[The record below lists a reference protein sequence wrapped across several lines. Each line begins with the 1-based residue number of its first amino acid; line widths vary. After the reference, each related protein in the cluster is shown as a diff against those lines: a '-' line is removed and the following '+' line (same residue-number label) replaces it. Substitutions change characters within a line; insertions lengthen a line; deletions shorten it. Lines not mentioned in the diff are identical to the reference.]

1 MVRLTTAAAALT
13 AAFAFATAVGAA
25 TSAVFLH
32 VTPATVHRGHP
43 VLIRGNA
50 GNAGDCAPGETVFV
64 LSRAFAHTH
73 EFAGVS
79 AVLAKV
85 RTGGAFSARPRIPS
99 HRHVGTYV
107 VTARCGG
114 GNLGVS
120 AHLTVVA

>member
-1 MVRLTTAAAALT
+1 MGT
-13 AAFAFATAVGAA
+13 AAFAAVTAA
-25 TSAVFLH
+25 SAMSPVFLH
-32 VTPATVHRGHP
+32 VTPTTVHRGYS

-50 GNAGDCAPGETVFV
+50 GSGGGCGVGATVFV

-85 RTGGAFSARPRIPS
+85 HAGGGFSARPKIPS
-99 HRHVGTYV
+99 TRHVGTYV

>member
-1 MVRLTTAAAALT
+1 MGRLTTAAAALT
-13 AAFAFATAVGAA
+13 AAFALATAVGAA
-25 TSAVFLH
+25 TYSVFLH
-32 VTPATVHRGHP
+32 VTPATVHRGNR
-43 VLIRGNA
+43 VLVR
-50 GNAGDCAPGETVFV
+50 GNAGDCGLGATVSI

-73 EFAGVS
+73 EFAGVP

-85 RTGGAFSARPRIPS
+85 RTGGRFSARPRIPS